1 MLLLDEFN
9 GASSASIDASPEDVF
24 AAVTDIS
31 RLPDWNARIQRV
43 VTPPGRPLA
52 PGVEWVVELRA
63 MGSKWNSRSTVT
75 EYDPQRRVFGYTSR
89 TDDGNP
95 SQVDW
100 RWEVSPEGEGGSR
113 VDVGMRVLPR
123 TFWRRA
129 LFAKIRR
136 RQLTDE
142 LPSSLQ
148 ALTTLATAR
157 A

>member
-1 MLLLDEFN
+1 
-9 GASSASIDASPEDVF
+9 
-24 AAVTDIS
+24 
-31 RLPDWNARIQRV
+31 
-43 VTPPGRPLA
+43 
-52 PGVEWVVELRA
+52 
-63 MGSKWNSRSTVT
+63 
-75 EYDPQRRVFGYTSR
+75 
-89 TDDGNP
+89 
-95 SQVDW
+95 
-100 RWEVSPEGEGGSR
+100 
-113 VDVGMRVLPR
+113 VLPR